1 MIKLAPSILAA
12 DFSKLGEEI
21 KKLDEAGADII
32 HIDIMDGNFVPNIS
46 FGLPVVRDIRKY
58 TKLPFDVHL
67 MIEEPS
73 KYVEQFAKVGADIIS
88 IHYEADRHI
97 DRTLNY
103 IKSLGVKAA
112 VAINPG
118 TPTTVLR
125 DLMNIADMVV
135 IMSVNPGFG
144 GQKYI
149 DYSYDKIREI
159 KSYADKLGRDI
170 LIEVDGGVDKDNIK
184 KVKDAGANV
193 IVAGSA
199 VFKNGDIKK
208 NIELLKG
215 SM

>member
-21 KKLDEAGADII
+21 KKLDEAGADVI

-73 KYVEQFAKVGADIIS
+73 KYVEQFAKIGADIIS
-88 IHYEADRHI
+88 IHYEADKHI

-159 KSYADKLGRDI
+159 RSYADKLGRDI

>member
-73 KYVEQFAKVGADIIS
+73 KYVEQFAKIGADIIS
-88 IHYEADRHI
+88 IHYESDKHI

>member
-21 KKLDEAGADII
+21 KKLDEAGADVI

-73 KYVEQFAKVGADIIS
+73 KYVEQFAKIGADIIS
-88 IHYEADRHI
+88 IHYEADKHI

-159 KSYADKLGRDI
+159 RSYADKLGRDI

-184 KVKDAGANV
+184 KVKDAGANI